1 VQKLIEGEVTPKS
14 VVTPEQVSDFYT
26 KNPDQFK
33 QPERVRASHILI
45 MVPKGAEASVK
56 EQARTKAADILK
68 DVKAGKDFA
77 ALATQHSQ
85 DPGSAKNGGD
95 LGFFAPGQM
104 VGPFNDVAFKLA
116 PGTVSEL
123 VETDFGFH
131 IIKVAEKQA
140 GRTIPLDE
148 VRPQLEQYLERQNRE
163 QQTDA
168 FVNGL
173 KAKGKIEILI

>member
-1 VQKLIEGEVTPKS
+1 MA
-14 VVTPEQVSDFYT
+14 DFYA

-33 QPERVRASHILI
+33 QPERVHASHILI
-45 MVPKGAEASVK
+45 SVPKGADAAAK
-56 EQARTKAADILK
+56 TQARTKAADILK
-68 DVKAGKDFA
+68 DVKGGKDFA
-77 ALATQHSQ
+77 ALAKEHSQ
-85 DPGSAKNGGD
+85 DPGSAQNGGD
-95 LGFFAPGQM
+95 LGFFQQGQM
-104 VGPFNDVAFKLA
+104 VGPFNDVAFTLA
-116 PGTVSEL
+116 PGAISDL

-131 IIKVAEKQA
+131 IIKVIEKQA
-140 GRTIPLDE
+140 PRAVPLDE